1 MTGKEEGKKKGH
13 LGNNMTDRR
22 EKKKPRDVNFCL
34 EESVKI
40 LVNNNNYSI
49 IIHE

>member
-22 EKKKPRDVNFCL
+22 EKKPRDVSFYL